1 MIRSDCK
8 WTSNT
13 TYITNK
19 AKARL
24 WFLRRLKSLGA
35 SLATLVEI
43 FKLFLRSA
51 VEMAVPL
58 WSGALTCDEINKIER
73 VQKIAVKIILGNSY
87 RNYDEALERLELDT
101 LEERREH
108 ICLKFAKRCTRSET
122 FKHWFPRRPRIDTR
136 NEEVFLRPTVKTK
149 RYLISSI
156 PHLVDLLN
164 QDGKCK

>member
-1 MIRSDCK
+1 MTLYLSIILMDKSLMLYEAKLLGVMTRSDCK
-8 WTSNT
+8 WKSNT

-35 SLATLVEI
+35 SQATLVEL

-51 VEMAVPL
+51 VEMAVPV

-122 FKHWFPRRPRIDTR
+122 FKHWFPRRP
-136 NEEVFLRPTVKTK
+136 
-149 RYLISSI
+149 SI
-156 PHLVDLLN
+156 HI
-164 QDGKCK
+164 